1 LLGKPV
7 DVVVS
12 KDKERIIEKEALK
25 GISILY
31 KARPDEVKLNLSIE
45 LINKLVDI
53 IISEVDVE
61 KIAIFG
67 SMARGDFTQSSDVD
81 VALFG
86 VDRGNVMFVR
96 DRLNEEL
103 NTLRDVDLIVFE
115 ELKNDALKS
124 KILKEGIVVYERNYK

>member
-1 LLGKPV
+1 MLGKPV

-67 SMARGDFTQSSDVD
+67 SMARGDFTQSSDID

-86 VDRGNVMFVR
+86 VDRGNIMLVR

-103 NTLRDVDLIVFE
+103 NTLRDIDLVVFE

-124 KILKEGIVVYERNYK
+124 KILKEGVVVYERNSK